1 MSDREG
7 YDELLAD
14 LKYLG
19 EDDSVAEQQKKSIIE
34 GQLVSSSEAAWDAM
48 SPKLRCA
55 DDLMK
60 LQLSGPE
67 VAQIELCRGNG
78 APVSLAALPPHCGRT
93 FPTYGG
99 LVYATPYDGCGVMQ
113 QGGNYMVQV
122 QWQGNSAVISCPVIS
137 TTTNET
143 FLGPHPPAYLQILLP
158 PSPPDTQS
166 SAADT
171 TPEPSTPETERVN
184 SLTGEQPKPTYQEVL
199 KPQHHGYPQ
208 AFPERFWPYYFSRYH
223 YPGKVYPTAK
233 PTESAAQA
241 PTQKPQLPGYP
252 QVFWPFYHNGKPKPP
267 EKPVPTSIPTTSVAQ
282 APTPKPELPGY
293 PQEFWPYYY
302 PHYHHGNPKPTEN
315 PVPTSIPTKSVAQPR
330 TQKPQLPGYPQAF
343 WPYYYHG
350 KTKPPDNPV
359 PTSIPTTSVAQPQT
373 QKPQLP
379 GYPQAFW
386 PYYYHGNPKPPDNPV
401 PTSIPTTSV
410 AQAPTQKL
418 QLLRYPQLF
427 WPYYYPHY
435 HHGKPKPSKKP
446 APVIPTTSRSSSP
459 TTTQKQPPMY
469 PGKIFPQYNYYP
481 NYPLYFQEFYP
492 QYPVQPPKTPT
503 TAAECKPSGN
513 QPPNEPPYVYIPSSS
528 RLYEKDPFALQFV
541 DFSELAD
548 SFP

>member
-1 MSDREG
+1 MLHLMMD
-7 YDELLAD
+7 
-14 LKYLG
+14 
-19 EDDSVAEQQKKSIIE
+19 V
-34 GQLVSSSEAAWDAM
+34 VSCNRYFLFIFLILFLHFTYCEHGI
-48 SPKLRCA
+48 R
-55 DDLMK
+55 
-60 LQLSGPE
+60 
-67 VAQIELCRGNG
+67 
-78 APVSLAALPPHCGRT
+78 RT
-93 FPTYGG
+93 NLDVHNVF
-99 LVYATPYDGCGVMQ
+99 

-282 APTPKPELPGY
+282 APT
-293 PQEFWPYYY
+293 
-302 PHYHHGNPKPTEN
+302 
-315 PVPTSIPTKSVAQPR
+315 
-330 TQKPQLPGYPQAF
+330 
-343 WPYYYHG
+343 
-350 KTKPPDNPV
+350 
-359 PTSIPTTSVAQPQT
+359 
-373 QKPQLP
+373 
-379 GYPQAFW
+379 
-386 PYYYHGNPKPPDNPV
+386 
-401 PTSIPTTSV
+401 
-410 AQAPTQKL
+410 QKL